1 MIERINAKINEYVES
16 LLSKDILTLEE
27 INILLTVET
36 KLKAD
41 EQAAK
46 WDAEKEERNQE
57 MAALLAKTF
66 NVR

>member
-1 MIERINAKINEYVES
+1 MIQKIEDKINEYAMN
-16 LLSKDILTLEE
+16 LLDKENLTADEVACLVT
-27 INILLTVET
+27 IVT

-57 MAALLAKTF
+57 MVALLTKAFK
-66 NVR
+66 V